1 MAKNAITVMQE
12 GNKALDEINNKLKKT
27 IDNVLAIN
35 DAALKVGKNFF
46 NVKTPEGLNNSLK
59 QNKTYVNQLNAELK
73 ERQRLEKALLTQI
86 ERNKQAESQLNKELI
101 KQRFETQQLNRKI
114 KETTILSSALSTEYQ
129 KQSLRLT
136 QLRRKYKDVALTQ
149 GESSKQAKNLL
160 TQITALDARL
170 KRVDANVGQ
179 FQRSVGNYGKAMQ
192 SASAAARNLMGAMGF
207 VGGAYLFVNTIRDAF
222 NRVREFDKAMQN
234 IAGIMRTS
242 RDSIIDLEKE
252 IVRVAG
258 SSIKTSRE
266 VAELAENLVTLGKT
280 KDEIKDLLEPV
291 NNLAIGLET
300 TSGEAAEFLVQTLNA
315 FGAGSD
321 EAAKYADTIATIRTS
336 TTLDF
341 QKMRDSFQY
350 LTPISRILNKDLAYT
365 GAVLGI
371 LADNGLKAEQ
381 AGRLLGTAQQ
391 KLAKEGR
398 SLQEALNEINEAQAR
413 GVKEID
419 LLAIASDLFGKQAAK
434 VGVILANNTKVIEKN
449 AQAIR
454 DNGGAL
460 DDLVNEQLESV
471 DAKMKI
477 LDSTWE
483 KFILNVD
490 NGTGSLSKAFGAIL
504 EFITG
509 AIEGMTRLNQSQDE
523 YNDSRES
530 EIYAKRLKEQRELY
544 EALGSAAERTALE
557 RADRSRDELDNINA
571 EIKALRNRNEE
582 IQKGLRGEG
591 EKVGNATDYEKNN
604 IQINKLI
611 EKRALY
617 NAVLKASEE
626 VIEIETEKTDENTD
640 ALEKNTEK
648 TDKNADAKKK
658 GIEALRGS
666 IAFLENQIKLL
677 EEEQSKLA
685 TNSKEYANYE
695 EKINKTKDA
704 LAQLKVE
711 FQGIG
716 TLNTTGDLEGAFDRI
731 SKILTE
737 PKVIEGLEVDGANA
751 EIEAF
756 IDRENQKQEKARETA
771 ELRKELESELAGSL
785 IGFTNAIFDAK
796 VQRYDDEIQANND
809 KYAQLLDNEK
819 LTEEQRSQLEA
830 ERERKNAELEK
841 RKREEQRKQ
850 AIFNKATALAEIAI
864 NTSLAITKTLGQTGF
879 FGIPLTTVVAAIGAI
894 QAATV
899 LATPIPRYKHG
910 KEKGKGKD
918 SLALLNDG
926 GRDELKISEDG
937 TMERITG
944 RNVLGFVKKSDT
956 IIPDADK
963 FLSSLSDEELYNNM
977 HRHTIISNIA
987 HQQQTID
994 AYLMAKSIDKQTDR
1008 LVKAMER
1015 NRPKVNVHN
1024 NINTSVS
1031 DDIKFLLRKQATL

>member
-1 MAKNAITVMQE
+1 MAKNAITVMEE

-27 IDNVLAIN
+27 IENVLAIN

-46 NVKTPEGLNNSLK
+46 NVKTPSDLNSSLK
-59 QNKTYVNQLNAELK
+59 QNKTFVNQLNAELK
-73 ERQRLEKALLTQI
+73 ERQRLEKALQTQI
-86 ERNKQAESQLNKELI
+86 ERNKQAESDLNKELI
-101 KQRFETQQLNRKI
+101 KQRLETQQRNRLI
-114 KETTILSSALSTEYQ
+114 KESAILSSKLSTEYQ
-129 KQSLRLT
+129 KQSLTLT
-136 QLRRKYKDVALTQ
+136 QLRRKYKDVALSQ

-160 TQITALDARL
+160 AQITALDARL

-234 IAGIMRTS
+234 ISGIMRTTRS
-242 RDSIIDLEKE
+242 EIIDLEKE

-365 GAVLGI
+365 GSVLGI

-391 KLAKEGR
+391 KLAKEGK
-398 SLQEALNEINEAQAR
+398 SLLDALQQINEAQAR
-413 GVKEID
+413 GVQETE
-419 LLAIASDLFGKQAAK
+419 LLALASKLFGAQAAK
-434 VGVILANNTKVIEKN
+434 VGVIMANNTDKIEKN

-454 DNGGAL
+454 DNSGAL
-460 DDLVNEQLESV
+460 DDLVNEQLESL
-471 DAKMKI
+471 DAKIKI

-490 NGTGSLSKAFGAIL
+490 NGNGVLSKAFGNII

-509 AIEGMTRLNQSQDE
+509 AIEGMTKLNQSQQE

-530 EIYAKRLKEQRELY
+530 ELTAKYLKEQRELY
-544 EALGSAAERTALE
+544 GALGDSAERVALQ
-557 RADRSRDELDNINA
+557 RADASRDEIDNINA
-571 EIKALRNRNEE
+571 EIKALEERNTA

-591 EKVGNATDYEKNN
+591 EKVGNATDFSRNETE
-604 IQINKLI
+604 INRLV

-617 NAVLKASEE
+617 NAVLQASEE
-626 VIEIETEKTDENTD
+626 IIGIETEKVDENTE
-640 ALEKNTEK
+640 ALGENTKEEEKNKE
-648 TDKNADAKKK
+648 AKKK
-658 GIEALRGS
+658 GIQAIKGS
-666 IAFLENQIKLL
+666 IAFFENEIKLL
-677 EEEQSKLA
+677 EEKQKKLA
-685 TNSKEYANYE
+685 TNSREYGVYE

-711 FQGIG
+711 MEGIG
-716 TLNTTGDLEGAFDRI
+716 NLQSIGDLESSFERI

-756 IDRENQKQEKARETA
+756 IDREERKREEAQKTVEY
-771 ELRKELESELAGSL
+771 RKELESQLVGSL
-785 IGFTNAIFDAK
+785 IDFTNTIFDAK

-841 RKREEQRKQ
+841 KKREEQRKA
-850 AIFNKATALAEIAI
+850 AIFNKAVALADIAI
-864 NTSLAITKTLGQTGF
+864 NTSVAITKTLGQTGF
-879 FGIPLTTVVAAIGAI
+879 LGIPLTTVIAALGAI

-899 LATPIPRYKHG
+899 LATPIPQYKHG

-918 SLALLNDG
+918 SVALLNDG
-926 GRDELKISEDG
+926 GKDELKISEDG
-937 TMERITG
+937 TMQRITG

-963 FLSSLSDEELYNNM
+963 FLSNLSDEELYNNL
-977 HRHTIISNIA
+977 HRHTIMANVA

-1015 NRPKVNVHN
+1015 NRPRVNVHN

-1031 DDIKFLLRKQATL
+1031 DDLKFMLRKQNTL